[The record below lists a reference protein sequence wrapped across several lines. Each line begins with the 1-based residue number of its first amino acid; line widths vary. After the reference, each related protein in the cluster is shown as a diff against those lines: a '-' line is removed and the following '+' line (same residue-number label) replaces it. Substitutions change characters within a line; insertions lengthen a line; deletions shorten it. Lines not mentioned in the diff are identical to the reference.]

1 MNEYEWLCGEPPFD
15 GSPIE
20 VAMQHLHDSPQPLR
34 DKIPDLAPAV
44 EQVVQPVGYSE
55 THRPVRRIK
64 IEIQVKRETTNS
76 FDKFACLDGGA
87 GCHHGSLFFIPFLF
101 WAEHQ

>member
-1 MNEYEWLCGEPPFD
+1 MPESDQLRPAQILRMSKGERKN
-15 GSPIE
+15 SRCTSSLRL
-20 VAMQHLHDSPQPLR
+20 VA
-34 DKIPDLAPAV
+34 
-44 EQVVQPVGYSE
+44 QPVGYSE

-87 GCHHGSLFFIPFLF
+87 GCHHGSLFFIPFLL
-101 WAEHQ
+101 WAEHQCLTHSTD